1 MVHGLGK
8 EQGRKD
14 RVFLEGEGGRGG
26 LLEHDDAADEGGPE
40 GGAP

>member
-1 MVHGLGK
+1 MDWGK
-8 EQGRKD
+8 NRGEKIGRFWRGKG
-14 RVFLEGEGGRGG
+14 VEGG